1 MAPSRVT
8 AVGALALAAAVTVFW
23 AIWHSSRGDLAL
35 LGNSDLLLYFYPLY
49 EVTYGWLA
57 SGVLPLWNPYQLCG
71 LPWLATL
78 QGGFFYPP
86 HLLYLFLPTHLA
98 LAALTLLHFVFV
110 ALTTALFARRAGLG
124 PAAAALA
131 ALVFCLRGTIP
142 NATLFPSALEAAA
155 WLPTGCLAVLA
166 LTRGAG
172 LRAALVLALATG
184 ASFLA
189 GYPQTTVFLVYTWG
203 SLLVVLLVARRTPP
217 RAALACAGLFVLAL
231 ALGGALAGIQLLPA
245 TELSRAGTR
254 ATQGLPPSIMFPIG
268 PVLGNPVLH
277 TFRGPW
283 LMGIQYAYG
292 LIPLALLPVV
302 LLTRRH
308 VTLTVWALAFGLL
321 TLAFALG
328 PLTPLWTFFMT
339 LPMLGWFRLPSRI
352 ILITDFCLA
361 LLAGIALEVLTRSA
375 AENGTGR
382 RIRTIAT
389 AALPILSAALLVT
402 YGPRQGTYRPALLVV
417 GAAVV
422 LIGTRRRPQL
432 RAAGLVLLVAAELFL
447 GSSPAFLRPYTAT
460 TARIY
465 RAHEPLFQDLA
476 TRLGHDRIWLH
487 VQSFLP
493 DLNPKLPSRYR
504 LRAIGDYEP
513 VNLRRQA
520 DFFTYVMAGT
530 TESVWPFDG
539 YIRSLAVRRN
549 EPPPATRRRLLD
561 LAAMRF
567 MVTPRRLLLSPE
579 LPAFVRGAGLEP
591 HPSSTRAVAV
601 FENPH
606 VLPRAFV
613 TYRTQPAPARAE
625 LLARLS
631 EPDFDPLVESYVE
644 GEPGLAPA
652 PDAPARGGAATFLRD
667 DAHVVEL
674 EATLAAPGLLVLADA
689 FFPGWSATV
698 DGAPAPI
705 LATNHL
711 FRGVP
716 VPAGQHRIRFAYRPW
731 TFPAGVAV
739 SLAAAVALGGLWLV
753 ARRRPRQPAAG
764 VASAATL
771 SPTGSLSPRRSASD
785 SRR

>member
-1 MAPSRVT
+1 VKRAETPT
-8 AVGALALAAAVTVFW
+8 ALALAAAVTLFW
-23 AIWHSSRGDLAL
+23 AIWHTSRGDLAL

-57 SGVLPLWNPYQLCG
+57 NGTLPLWNPYQLCG

-86 HLLYLFLPTHLA
+86 HLLYLVLPTHLA

-110 ALTTALFARRAGLG
+110 ALTTALFAGRAGLG
-124 PAAAALA
+124 PAAAVLA

-166 LTRGAG
+166 LSRGAG
-172 LRAALVLALATG
+172 LGAALLLALATG
-184 ASFLA
+184 GSFLA

-217 RAALACAGLFVLAL
+217 RAALARAGFFVLAL

-245 TELSRAGTR
+245 AELSRAGTR
-254 ATQGLPPSIMFPIG
+254 ATGVLPPSIMFPIG

-283 LMGIQYAYG
+283 LMGIQYSYG
-292 LIPLALLPVV
+292 LMPLALLPVV

-308 VTLTVWALAFGLL
+308 VTLTAWALGFGLL
-321 TLAFALG
+321 SLAFAVG
-328 PLTPLWTFFMT
+328 PLTPLWTFFLT

-352 ILITDFCLA
+352 ILVTDFCLA
-361 LLAGIALEVLTRSA
+361 LLAGVALEVLTRSA
-375 AENGTGR
+375 AEDGTGTGR
-382 RIRTIAT
+382 RFRAIAT
-389 AALPILSAALLVT
+389 LALPILCAVLLVT

-417 GAAVV
+417 GAAAV

-493 DLNPKLPSRYR
+493 DLDPKLPSRYR

-513 VNLRRQA
+513 VNLRRQS
-520 DFFTYVMAGT
+520 DFFTYVMAGA

-539 YIRSLAVRRN
+539 YIRSLAVRKN
-549 EPPPATRRRLLD
+549 QPPPASRRRLLD

-567 MVTPRRLLLSPE
+567 MVTPRRSLASPE
-579 LPAFVRGAGLEP
+579 VPAFVRGAGLEP

-606 VLPRAFV
+606 ALPRAFV
-613 TYRTQPAPARAE
+613 TYRTRAAPAPAE

-631 EPDFDPLVESYVE
+631 EPEFDPLVESYVE
-644 GEPGLAPA
+644 GEPRFAPA
-652 PDAPARGGAATFLRD
+652 ADAPARGTAARFLRD

-689 FFPGWSATV
+689 FYPGWSATL
-698 DGAPAPI
+698 DGAPVPI

-711 FRGVP
+711 FRGVS
-716 VPAGQHRIRFAYRPW
+716 VPAGEHRIRFAYRPW
-731 TFPAGVAV
+731 TFPAGVAI
-739 SLAAAVALGGLWLV
+739 SFAAAAALAALWLV
-753 ARRRPRQPAAG
+753 ARRMSRQSVG

-771 SPTGSLSPRRSASD
+771 SPSGMRSPRRSASD